1 MSPTLRHSHILRLI
15 ERAANIVQA
24 FGFGAGSNHRI
35 TLAAFALLFN
45 VALAGIKNGEDLF
58 VASAPSNLAKAINA
72 GLPVQVK
79 IGEETLSFQ
88 DKGDGVLENTKGR
101 LVTRIKYRR
110 DASYSALSYQLEF
123 INGGDQPISGIRVDP
138 FAVRISVGPPN
149 SVPRIRYLSGSQHYD
164 ATYPSRAF
172 EVVDRAIMT
181 PDHAKPIEIGGE
193 LSQEYVQMMQFA
205 VQTGEKLSGFMV
217 SFEWSAGWSI
227 TAGYPKPVY
236 QEAPPKQSE
245 FEIRVKLKL
254 GELVVP
260 AGAIVELPRVHL
272 VFFEGKDWTP
282 LENNGRRYIADR
294 IAYRQPTNAQMN
306 KVTYDHWF
314 GIQGNFD
321 IEDMLRQA
329 RRAKELGCEYFCLDA
344 GWYGKGAFGSSGK
357 GVWDEPDPTKFPQG
371 VADLQ
376 RLSALCIDSGM
387 GFGLWSLLLVK
398 NQAGKVEEG
407 PEAAFDLTKP
417 EGVKSA
423 LDVLRRWIK
432 TYNMTWFRF
441 EMAGQGELE
450 YQRGYQEIL
459 ASITRE
465 FPELHIECCLGGGTR
480 FDLANMRYST
490 TTWLSDHTGSPE
502 VCRVTQT
509 GALRFWPSYML
520 NLAVRVHRNTGDS
533 EATAYNVIS
542 RMPGTLSFN
551 GDIAQWSAEATR
563 RVCQLVDKYK
573 TIRHLQSQPVFFPLP
588 QVRKIED
595 WDVVCFGDGT
605 GEAQLMYVFRVG
617 GSPTCFV
624 QVPDAPGEWSLVM
637 CSDSDVSIKTSG
649 NGFNLSQPE
658 RSAAVWI
665 RKR

>member
-1 MSPTLRHSHILRLI
+1 MIANFAPNCEPQLRDATGI
-15 ERAANIVQA
+15 
-24 FGFGAGSNHRI
+24 GRI
-35 TLAAFALLFN
+35 TTGGLRRQALLPLFALLAQVTF
-45 VALAGIKNGEDLF
+45 AAAGGGGGLL
-58 VASAPSNLAKAINA
+58 ASAAPDGLARTISQGVPAR
-72 GLPVQVK
+72 VS
-79 IGEETLSFQ
+79 IGDEVLSFQ
-88 DKGDGVLENTKGR
+88 QSSDNTFENIRGS
-101 LVTRIKYRR
+101 LVTRIRYHR
-110 DASYSALSYQLEF
+110 DPDYSALWYQIEF
-123 INGGDQPISGIRVDP
+123 VNRGGQEVAGIKVDP
-138 FAVRISVGPPN
+138 FAVSVAVEPPTTI
-149 SVPRIRYLSGSQHYD
+149 PRVRYVTGSQHYD

-205 VQTGEKLSGFMV
+205 VQTGEKLAGFMV

-227 TAGYPKPVY
+227 KAGYTKPVY

-245 FEIRVKLKL
+245 FEITAKLKL

-260 AGAIVELPRVHL
+260 AGATIELPRVHL

-282 LENNGRRYIADR
+282 LENNGRRYISDR
-294 IAYRQPTNAQMN
+294 IAYRQPKNAQVN

-329 RRAKELGCEYFCLDA
+329 RRAKELGCEFFCLDA

-371 VADLQ
+371 IADVQ
-376 RLSALCIDSGM
+376 RLSALCTDSGM

-398 NQAGKVEEG
+398 NQAGKLEQG

-417 EGVKSA
+417 EGVNAA

-432 TYNMTWFRF
+432 TYNLTWFRF
-441 EMAGQGELE
+441 EMLGQGELS

-459 ASITRE
+459 ATITRE

-490 TTWLSDHTGSPE
+490 TTWLSDHTGSPD

-509 GALRFWPSYML
+509 GALRVWPSYML

-551 GDIAQWSAEATR
+551 GDIAQWSVEATQ
-563 RVCQLVDKYK
+563 RVRQLVDKYK

-595 WDVVCFGDGT
+595 WDVVCFGDGK

-617 GSPTCFV
+617 GSSASFV

-637 CSDSDVSIKTSG
+637 SSDPNVAIKASG
-649 NGFNLSQPE
+649 NGFTLSQPE